1 MDSLT
6 RLHGLALLY
15 SLWFTFKPET
25 HRETACLLTTGVKR
39 TLTDNNTLC
48 KHSRERSL
56 ISPLYTC
63 LCRVHRLLPHQRHL
77 SGSVTAYLSTL
88 VSECHKPAYLCM
100 THALA
105 YILIATRVTSS
116 TYLQRYLIFL
126 GAHASPPLPSITLF
140 YCQITPID
148 SERSEVMVS
157 TVCGQEPMKRPNH
170 TSAIMESSASLND
183 GIERYWKSKQ
193 RIHWLLSA
201 LRLSHLLRRGSVE
214 AETALEQGRETDLIS
229 VQDLHVWPIKSAE
242 VRGHQ

>member
-1 MDSLT
+1 MIKP
-6 RLHGLALLY
+6 RQ
-15 SLWFTFKPET
+15 KPET

-63 LCRVHRLLPHQRHL
+63 LCRVHRLPPHQRHL

-126 GAHASPPLPSITLF
+126 GAHASPPTPPPSPCFIA
-140 YCQITPID
+140 
-148 SERSEVMVS
+148 
-157 TVCGQEPMKRPNH
+157 K
-170 TSAIMESSASLND
+170 
-183 GIERYWKSKQ
+183 
-193 RIHWLLSA
+193 
-201 LRLSHLLRRGSVE
+201 SHLLI
-214 AETALEQGRETDLIS
+214 ARE
-229 VQDLHVWPIKSAE
+229 VK
-242 VRGHQ
+242 